1 MKIKKKQMGELSDEC
16 LRGAA
21 RLWRAKYPATLV
33 LMTVIMG
40 YFYPVTM
47 QIVSAELIMER
58 VRVVA

>member
-1 MKIKKKQMGELSDEC
+1 MKIKKEAMGELSDEG
-16 LRGAA
+16 LRGTAG
-21 RLWRAKYPATLV
+21 LWRAKYPATLV

>member
-1 MKIKKKQMGELSDEC
+1 MT
-16 LRGAA
+16 RGPRDAA
-21 RLWRAKYPATLV
+21 WRLWKAKYPATLV

-58 VRVVA
+58 A